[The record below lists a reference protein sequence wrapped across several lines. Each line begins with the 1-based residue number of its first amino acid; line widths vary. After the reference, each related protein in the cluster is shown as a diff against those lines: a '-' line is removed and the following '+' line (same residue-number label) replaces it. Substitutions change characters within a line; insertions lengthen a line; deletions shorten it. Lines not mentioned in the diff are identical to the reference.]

1 MVKQKKVSS
10 ISLES
15 TSSIEPFL
23 CSPRLL
29 SKSERQ
35 RTSAEAELRTVSAKL
50 EEAGG
55 RLAETSL
62 RREGLE
68 GTARRLEEELGKEQQ
83 RAAEAR
89 QSHER
94 ERNTLNQV

>member
-1 MVKQKKVSS
+1 LRALTHSNHFSVP
-10 ISLES
+10 L
-15 TSSIEPFL
+15 
-23 CSPRLL
+23 RLL

-35 RTSAEAELRTVSAKL
+35 RTSAEAELRTVSVKL
-50 EEAGG
+50 EEVGG

-68 GTARRLEEELGKEQQ
+68 GTARRLEEELLKEQQ
-83 RAAEAR
+83 RALEAR

-94 ERNTLNQV
+94 ERNTLNQVGQLSSSWCF